1 MAPRFYERAGSAS
14 RPLVNGNGSPN
25 LEIASPVEFSPS
37 RAFGFQDIA
46 DVTSKA
52 AIVPL
57 TPKSGHL
64 KGNNNGNTVSLEKSG
79 AAEKPS
85 SRQVRAGIH
94 NPFWPCTTDIRQR
107 GKQRFCSLAF
117 FQLFP
122 QFYAGFAESPRRRR
136 RRRRGFQLAPIV
148 DPPRA
153 V

>member
-1 MAPRFYERAGSAS
+1 MTQISALLTVMAPRFYERAGSAS

-25 LEIASPVEFSPS
+25 LQIASPVEFSPS
-37 RAFGFQDIA
+37 PAFGFQDIA

-94 NPFWPCTTDIRQR
+94 NPFWPCTTAIRQR
-107 GKQRFCSLAF
+107 GK
-117 FQLFP
+117 
-122 QFYAGFAESPRRRR
+122 
-136 RRRRGFQLAPIV
+136 
-148 DPPRA
+148 
-153 V
+153 